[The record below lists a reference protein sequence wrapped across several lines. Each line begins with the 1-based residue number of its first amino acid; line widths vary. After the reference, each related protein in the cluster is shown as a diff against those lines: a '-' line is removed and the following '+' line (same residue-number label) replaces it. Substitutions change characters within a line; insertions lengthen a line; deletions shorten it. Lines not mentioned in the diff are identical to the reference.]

1 MSEPLQKREI
11 MDYSNI
17 GLAYIDCF
25 SRVEKFITEKTKE
38 KITEAET
45 LEKVLKSSMKLIS
58 LFSNPSSQ
66 KQMDFLEDEKIRNYF
81 NQLFI
86 YNPSLVG
93 QLHPNA
99 GYNEQQCK
107 DIANALKEG
116 NLDATPS
123 ALYLFDTKDFPR
135 VVDILNNEK
144 ELIPNKIS
152 QKTSEV
158 SHKADN
164 ITDLSRIATK
174 ALEQENH
181 LKARI
186 VGNQRG

>member
-1 MSEPLQKREI
+1 

-25 SRVEKFITEKTKE
+25 SRVENFITEKTKE
-38 KITEAET
+38 KITEAEA

-66 KQMDFLEDEKIRNYF
+66 KQVDFLEDEKMRGYF

-86 YNPSLVG
+86 YNPSLIG

-116 NLDATPS
+116 NLDAIPS
-123 ALYLFDTKDFPR
+123 ALYLFDAKDFPR
-135 VVDILNNEK
+135 LADILNNEK

-164 ITDLSRIATK
+164 MTDFSRMATK
-174 ALEQENH
+174 ALEKEDRF
-181 LKARI
+181 KACMVR
-186 VGNQRG
+186 NQRG